1 MFSLFIFQIQMSLFQ
16 LSKSNSPIFINKHKI
31 WHRKKTSK
39 VHLLLF
45 SFTGISRHF
54 FFMFISL
61 TWGENIQVVW
71 DWSCHYSPISPSCFW
86 AFTVHN
92 ECIHLH
98 RDNEMWWI
106 VEKPSFVEKECH
118 TCLWNGRNLTLSRQ
132 ESHSISIGLYGSN
145 FHQLQPLCSF

>member
-1 MFSLFIFQIQMSLFQ
+1 MFSLSSFQTQMRLFQI
-16 LSKSNSPIFINKHKI
+16 SKSNSPIFINKHKI
-31 WHRKKTSK
+31 LHRKKNTSK
-39 VHLLLF
+39 VHLLLS
-45 SFTGISRHF
+45 SFTGTSRHF
-54 FFMFISL
+54 LMFISL
-61 TWGENIQVVW
+61 TWGENTQVVW
-71 DWSCHYSPISPSCFW
+71 DWSCHYSLISPSCFW
-86 AFTVHN
+86 AFPVRN
-92 ECIHLH
+92 ECTHLH